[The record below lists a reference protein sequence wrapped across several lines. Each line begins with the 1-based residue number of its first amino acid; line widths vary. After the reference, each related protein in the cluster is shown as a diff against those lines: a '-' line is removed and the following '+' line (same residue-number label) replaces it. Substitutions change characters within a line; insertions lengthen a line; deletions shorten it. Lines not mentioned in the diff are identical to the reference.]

1 MDTILTQF
9 FVVVII
15 QSLIPIFLKKYN
27 FNRYMASF
35 CGAVLAIIFS
45 ILWNEYE
52 GMKKGKKFSL
62 MDEVDEISS
71 KTSPEIL
78 LLSVWSWIKDIIRLF
93 FYSKM
98 SASFVKGS
106 SCIMTVSAFLAD
118 SYLLNNTLTPI
129 QMMCVAIL
137 TVSSGYWSFIREKKN
152 KNKNIVMLIAA
163 LFLTRVIDGIVVVKK
178 KKFIDTMSTQ
188 SFSIL
193 SSLVF
198 LLLNIVALTY
208 NKQWNTFTWET
219 FFYYGVLGTIVFLAQ
234 SFYRKKISN
243 TTFLSMVSLSPAIV
257 ALFSRFILKEQLR
270 RVEWF
275 IIFIIMAS
283 VFMIQKID
291 SDKKA
296 KKKAETEN
304 SQKN

>member
-1 MDTILTQF
+1 MDTILLQF
-9 FVVVII
+9 FVVIVI
-15 QSLIPIFLKKYN
+15 QSLIPIFLKKYK

-35 CGAVLAIIFS
+35 CASVLAIIFS
-45 ILWNEYE
+45 ILWNKYE
-52 GMKKGKKFSL
+52 SMQEGKKYSL
-62 MDEVDEISS
+62 MNEVQEISS

-78 LLSVWSWIKDIIRLF
+78 LLSFWSWAKDIIRLF

-118 SYLLNNTLTPI
+118 SYLLNHTLTPI
-129 QMMCVAIL
+129 QLACVAIL

-152 KNKNIVMLIAA
+152 KNKNIIMLIGA
-163 LFLTRVIDGIVVVKK
+163 LFLTRVIDGVVVVKK
-178 KKFIDTMSTQ
+178 KKFIDAMSTQ

-193 SSLVF
+193 SSIVF
-198 LLLNIVALTY
+198 LLMNILCLTY

-219 FFYYGVLGTIVFLAQ
+219 FLYYGVLGTIVFLAQ

-257 ALFSRFILKEQLR
+257 ALFSRFMLKEELR

-304 SQKN
+304 SQKI